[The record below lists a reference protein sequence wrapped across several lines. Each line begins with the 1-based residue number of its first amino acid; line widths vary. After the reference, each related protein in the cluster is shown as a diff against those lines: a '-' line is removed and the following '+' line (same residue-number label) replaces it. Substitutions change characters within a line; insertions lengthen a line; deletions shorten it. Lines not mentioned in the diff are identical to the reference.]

1 MEHVHTSLRRAT
13 TNRGNLPR
21 FTDVAATQAS
31 PPRLLR
37 HVRAAR
43 RMTTVLLF
51 LPVAMAIQS
60 VLLLLP
66 GRKKIL
72 FATFFWHAIARIIGL
87 QVRIIGTPLGMPPGM
102 KRNHPKRPIIYVCN
116 HSSWLD
122 IPAIGGQVHGRF
134 VAKDDVAAWPII
146 STVAR
151 LGRTVFVS
159 RNRASTLKER
169 DEMQA
174 TLAAGDDLFLF
185 PEGTSSDGSRV
196 LPFRSSFFAAAY
208 GRAVPLIQPVS
219 VVYDRLAGLP
229 VTHASRDVFSWYG
242 DMTLAPHVWQVAQWR
257 SKRASLLFHPPID
270 PADYPDRKALSQV
283 TWQAVA
289 DGAAALRQNRPLP
302 QTVAN
307 ANVLPIGLAPTAF
320 A

>member
-1 MEHVHTSLRRAT
+1 MGHAYTSLRRT
-13 TNRGNLPR
+13 SINRGNLPR
-21 FTDVAATQAS
+21 LGDISETPAAQ
-31 PPRLLR
+31 PRLLR
-37 HVRAAR
+37 HARAFR
-43 RMTTVLLF
+43 RVAAVLLL
-51 LPVAMAIQS
+51 LPFAVAIQS

-66 GRKKIL
+66 GREKIL
-72 FATFFWHAIARIIGL
+72 FATFFWRSITRLIGL
-87 QVRIIGTPLGMPPGM
+87 EVRIAGTPAGMQRTTP
-102 KRNHPKRPIIYVCN
+102 NRPIIYVCN

-159 RNRASTLKER
+159 RNRGSTLKER

-219 VVYDRLAGLP
+219 IVYDRLAGLP
-229 VTHASRDVFSWYG
+229 VTHASRGVFSWYG

-270 PADYPDRKALSQV
+270 PADYPDRKVLSQV

-302 QTVAN
+302 GPRPA
-307 ANVLPIGLAPTAF
+307 ANVLPLDPVQAAF